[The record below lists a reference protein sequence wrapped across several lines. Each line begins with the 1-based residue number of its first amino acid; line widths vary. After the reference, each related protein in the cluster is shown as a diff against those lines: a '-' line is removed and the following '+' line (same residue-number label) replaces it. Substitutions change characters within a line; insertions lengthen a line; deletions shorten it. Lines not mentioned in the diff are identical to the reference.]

1 MPALIFDLDGTLV
14 DTAPDLLSAT
24 NAVLRSEGRRP
35 VDPATLRHMVG
46 FGARALIEQAMAA
59 TGAPVDPSR
68 LPALIDIFL
77 THYRAHIADESVAF
91 PGVVETLQK
100 LTDAGRRLG
109 VLTNKPQA
117 MADLLLQALRLARF
131 FPVIYGAGRMN
142 YVKPDARIFHDVV
155 RELGGE
161 PGVMIGDSITDVQT
175 ARAAGAKVILVS
187 YGYTPE
193 PADRLGADAV
203 AENFA
208 AIPALVGTLA

>member
-46 FGARALIEQAMAA
+46 FGASALSEKSMAA

-91 PGVVETLQK
+91 PGVVDTLQK
-100 LTDAGRRLG
+100 LTDAG
-109 VLTNKPQA
+109 
-117 MADLLLQALRLARF
+117 
-131 FPVIYGAGRMN
+131 
-142 YVKPDARIFHDVV
+142 
-155 RELGGE
+155 
-161 PGVMIGDSITDVQT
+161 
-175 ARAAGAKVILVS
+175 
-187 YGYTPE
+187 
-193 PADRLGADAV
+193 
-203 AENFA
+203 
-208 AIPALVGTLA
+208 